1 MYNYWLNA
9 LKNFVVAMHSLPDLS
24 YFAVPGFINQMRRRP
39 VFSASLIL
47 YSGHNDNW
55 DGSLSEENAYLYN
68 WLHNR
73 TGDEHD
79 VYLPHTVTPHF
90 LQYNY
95 SHIENMIRPAQ
106 LRIKSYLTALGVE
119 DVEDYLKDSDE
130 WLNVLFSAKTEH
142 YRAAEIASDC
152 LGVSTDELPAI
163 IVWTDLESHSVF
175 CILPNS
181 EDADLQEYIKSIY
194 WSLTTAA
201 RKLKRKERLTV
212 DKLKGEFLSQAA
224 NSHHIKDYPAR
235 FRSARILKLDEPIS
249 SKLRYFGRLYAD
261 AFNHAILNFE
271 ELIEH
276 DYAHGS
282 FSRYVSDTRRRMIC
296 RLQSAGFEKAREG
309 GKHEIWRHPSLSD
322 PVSLPRHPKISPF
335 VVKSIEQNIQQAS
348 QAVA

>member
-1 MYNYWLNA
+1 MFFSLQRQSITVQ
-9 LKNFVVAMHSLPDLS
+9 LK
-24 YFAVPGFINQMRRRP
+24 
-39 VFSASLIL
+39 
-47 YSGHNDNW
+47 
-55 DGSLSEENAYLYN
+55 
-68 WLHNR
+68 
-73 TGDEHD
+73 
-79 VYLPHTVTPHF
+79 
-90 LQYNY
+90 
-95 SHIENMIRPAQ
+95 
-106 LRIKSYLTALGVE
+106 
-119 DVEDYLKDSDE
+119 
-130 WLNVLFSAKTEH
+130 
-142 YRAAEIASDC
+142 
-152 LGVSTDELPAI
+152 LPAI
-163 IVWTDLESHSVF
+163 VWVLARMNYQPSLSGTDLESHSVF